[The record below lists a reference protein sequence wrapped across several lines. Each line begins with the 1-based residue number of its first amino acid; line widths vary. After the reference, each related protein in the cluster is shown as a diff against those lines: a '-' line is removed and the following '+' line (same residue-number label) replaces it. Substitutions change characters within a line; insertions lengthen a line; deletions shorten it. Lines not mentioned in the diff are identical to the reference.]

1 VNGAGVDDNAG
12 EKGVDNTAPGTNGIL
27 ANVTVN
33 VGTAPIDAGTEIG
46 VLANSDNVSGD
57 AKTNLT
63 VDFGF
68 AQPVSVGDQVW
79 IDSTYNGIKD
89 PAELGLAGVT
99 VTLYDATGT
108 TPVTTNLLGG
118 AITPFVTTS
127 TGLYS
132 FTNLPQGQYTVKF
145 TPPSGYAPTLVNAPG
160 STTSNDSNGLSAQS
174 GVLASGQ
181 SDITLDSGFVQ
192 PVTVGN
198 FVWQDMNGN
207 GIQEG
212 GDLGLAGA
220 TVTLYN
226 AAGTTQITTDINGSA
241 IAPVVTSSTGLY
253 TFTRS
258 ASWPIHRALRR
269 ACGLESDAGECLRQH
284 HGE

>member
-1 VNGAGVDDNAG
+1 MA
-12 EKGVDNTAPGTNGIL
+12 
-27 ANVTVN
+27 
-33 VGTAPIDAGTEIG
+33 
-46 VLANSDNVSGD
+46 SR
-57 AKTNLT
+57 
-63 VDFGF
+63 
-68 AQPVSVGDQVW
+68 
-79 IDSTYNGIKD
+79 
-89 PAELGLAGVT
+89 
-99 VTLYDATGT
+99 TLPNWASQASPSLFTTRQGT

-160 STTSNDSNGLSAQS
+160 STTANDSNGLSAQS
-174 GVLASGQ
+174 SVLASGQ

-212 GDLGLAGA
+212 GDNGLAGA

-226 AAGTTQITTDINGSA
+226 AAGTTQITTDINGAA
-241 IAPVVTSSTGLY
+241 IAPVVTTSTGLY
-253 TFTRS
+253 TFTNLPPGQYTVRFV
-258 ASWPIHRALRR
+258 APAGWNPTL
-269 ACGLESDAGECLRQH
+269 GECLRQH